1 MLVLGA
7 MPLFY
12 MEVVLG
18 QFNRQGPISLWR
30 ICPVFK
36 GRLFWVMS
44 NLTGPKY
51 LNESLV
57 SRVWKQN
64 QSLSIVETV
73 GNIDK
78 ID

>member
-1 MLVLGA
+1 MAGEPLSYWDYVKAAFWRPARSRVLGA

-36 GRLFWVMS
+36 GFS
-44 NLTGPKY
+44 DFHFKH
-51 LNESLV
+51 
-57 SRVWKQN
+57 
-64 QSLSIVETV
+64 I
-73 GNIDK
+73 
-78 ID
+78 

>member
-1 MLVLGA
+1 MKNGGGAFLIPYVLMLVLGA

-36 GRLFWVMS
+36 GFS
-44 NLTGPKY
+44 DFSFQTY
-51 LNESLV
+51 LALC
-57 SRVWKQN
+57 
-64 QSLSIVETV
+64 
-73 GNIDK
+73 
-78 ID
+78 